1 MPAEAQSPRLA
12 DSCGAF
18 FAVAVAAVDSAS
30 VGVSPLVYGARSCA
44 KAPNWFRSPKGAAQ
58 PPPTHLSIS
67 FSCLLLFSMFVSSI
81 MYVQTRDGQS
91 EVAGSQPSA
100 SCCLTCCT
108 LLPWWITCWQA
119 LGFFFVFLFLLPFC
133 SATDCLRRH
142 RRRRLGNW
150 SCYVNCCGWN
160 ELAAVH
166 KTQECS
172 KCLSASWV
180 LTRLHFGLFF
190 LGGGGA
196 SRKYFLWYCLRNS
209 KD

>member
-58 PPPTHLSIS
+58 PPTSHLSIS

-142 RRRRLGNW
+142 RRRLGNW

-172 KCLSASWV
+172 MCLKSANKVAFWS
-180 LTRLHFGLFF
+180 LFLAGGEL
-190 LGGGGA
+190 LG
-196 SRKYFLWYCLRNS
+196 SMYFLWYCLRNS